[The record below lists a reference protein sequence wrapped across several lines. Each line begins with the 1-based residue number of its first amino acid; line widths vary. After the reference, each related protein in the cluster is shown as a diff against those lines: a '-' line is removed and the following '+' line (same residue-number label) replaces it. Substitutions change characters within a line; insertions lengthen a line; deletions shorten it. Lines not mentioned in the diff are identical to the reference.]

1 MRMASLGKNFWLFV
15 TGRFV
20 SQFGW
25 AVQDVAIPLYVL
37 DQTQSGSMMSIFV
50 LAEML
55 PFALLPFAGVLSDRY
70 NRKHM
75 MVGFDLIRGAILLAV
90 IAFNFL
96 AIDQL
101 LLITIILSFM
111 GAFFGAA
118 TNALF
123 PELVPEKE
131 LERANSVSSTFNI
144 IAMLVGPA
152 MGGLLYGIGGI
163 MLPVLVNGLSFFGS
177 GLFELFI
184 HYEWKTKKISNAKEI
199 MTDLKE
205 GLRFLRKSKYL
216 LVLMT
221 FALSLNA
228 LGQPLG
234 AILLPY
240 VIREVLKFSSLQFG
254 LIESTFM
261 AGAIV
266 GNMVI
271 ALKLVKKP
279 AKYIFHSL
287 VINGIILLVFIWL
300 ISPMS
305 SLSVTMAFLTLAI
318 ISVILG
324 SAEAFMNVPLEAKI
338 QRAVPNELRGRV
350 LSIFIVMVNVL
361 TPLGILVIGPLLD
374 LYPAWLIA
382 TGMWF
387 IMGIVVLY
395 FWAKHRN
402 ELTTEPQTKD
412 AKEDTELSKNE
423 KSSI

>member
-1 MRMASLGKNFWLFV
+1 MATLGKNFWLFV

-37 DQTQSGSMMSIFV
+37 DKTHSGGMMSIFV

-70 NRKHM
+70 NRKYM

-123 PELVPEKE
+123 PELVPENE

-177 GLFELFI
+177 GLFEMLI

-199 MTDLKE
+199 AKDLKE

-228 LGQPLG
+228 LGQPFG

-240 VIREVLKFSSLQFG
+240 VIREVLKLSSLQFG
-254 LIESTFM
+254 LVESTFM

-287 VINGIILLVFIWL
+287 VINGVILVVFIWL

-305 SLSVTMAFLTLAI
+305 SLSITMAFLTLAI
-318 ISVILG
+318 ISVMWG
-324 SAEAFMNVPLEAKI
+324 SATAFMNVPLNAKI

-350 LSIFIVMVNVL
+350 LSIFIVMVNSL
-361 TPLGILVIGPLLD
+361 TPIGILFIGPLLD

-387 IMGIVVLY
+387 AMAIVVLY
-395 FWAKHRN
+395 FWLRHRK
-402 ELTTEPQTKD
+402 ELTEESP
-412 AKEDTELSKNE
+412 
-423 KSSI
+423 KSTSNA

>member
-1 MRMASLGKNFWLFV
+1 MDTGNLGKNFWLFV

-37 DQTQSGSMMSIFV
+37 DKTHSGGMMSLFV

-75 MVGFDLIRGAILLAV
+75 MVGFDIARGAILLAV

-96 AIDQL
+96 AINQL
-101 LLITIILSFM
+101 LIITIVLSVM
-111 GAFFGAA
+111 GAFFSAA

-123 PELVPEKE
+123 PELVPGNE
-131 LERANSVSSTFNI
+131 LERANSISSTFNI

-152 MGGLLYGIGGI
+152 MGGFLYGIGGI

-177 GLFELFI
+177 GLFEMLI
-184 HYEWKTKKISNAKEI
+184 RYEWKTKKISSAREI
-199 MTDLKE
+199 ANDLKE

-216 LVLMT
+216 LVLMA

-240 VIREVLKFSSLQFG
+240 TIREVLKLSSLQFG
-254 LIESTFM
+254 LVESAFM
-261 AGAIV
+261 AGAIL
-266 GNMVI
+266 GNMII

-279 AKYIFHSL
+279 SRYLFHSL
-287 VINGIILLVFIWL
+287 LINGIALLLFIWI
-300 ISPMS
+300 ISPVS
-305 SLSVTMAFLTLAI
+305 SLSVIMAFLTLSL
-318 ISVILG
+318 ISVVWG
-324 SAEAFMNVPLEAKI
+324 SAAAFMNAPLNAKI

-350 LSIFIVMVNVL
+350 LSIFIVMVNAL
-361 TPLGILVIGPLLD
+361 TPLGILFIGPLLD
-374 LYPAWLIA
+374 IYPAWSIA
-382 TGMWF
+382 AGMWF
-387 IMGIVVLY
+387 AMGIVVLY
-395 FWAKHRN
+395 FWLRHKD
-402 ELTTEPQTKD
+402 ELVGETE
-412 AKEDTELSKNE
+412 
-423 KSSI
+423 

>member
-1 MRMASLGKNFWLFV
+1 MQSKGLGKNFWLFV

-37 DQTQSGSMMSIFV
+37 DKTHSGGMMSIFV

-123 PELVPEKE
+123 PELVPENE
-131 LERANSVSSTFNI
+131 LERANSISSTFNI

-152 MGGLLYGIGGI
+152 MGGFLYGIGGI

-177 GLFELFI
+177 GLFEMLI
-184 HYEWKTKKISNAKEI
+184 RYEWKTKKISNAKEI
-199 MTDLKE
+199 AKDLKE

-228 LGQPLG
+228 LGQPFG

-240 VIREVLKFSSLQFG
+240 TIREVLKFSSLQFG

-279 AKYIFHSL
+279 AKYIFYSL
-287 VINGIILLVFIWL
+287 VINGVILVVFIWL
-300 ISPMS
+300 ISPLS
-305 SLSVTMAFLTLAI
+305 SLSITMAFLTLAI
-318 ISVILG
+318 ISVMWG
-324 SAEAFMNVPLEAKI
+324 SATAFMNVPLNAKI

-350 LSIFIVMVNVL
+350 LSIFIVMVNSL
-361 TPLGILVIGPLLD
+361 TPIGILFIGPLLD
-374 LYPAWLIA
+374 VYPAWLIA

-387 IMGIVVLY
+387 AMGIIVLY
-395 FWAKHRN
+395 FWIRHRK
-402 ELTTEPQTKD
+402 ELTEESPQSTSN
-412 AKEDTELSKNE
+412 A
-423 KSSI
+423 